1 MQTVGMIG
9 LGALGVLFGQ
19 RLMANGADVRVLADK
34 ARAEKYQKQGVTCN
48 GAPVA
53 FRYVTPEEAEPV
65 DLMIFAT
72 KEGGLRGAMETA
84 AGFIGENTL
93 ILSVL
98 NGVSSEEI
106 LAERFGETNI
116 LYCTAQGMD
125 AVKVG
130 NALTYAHAGM
140 IVLGEKLPGEIT
152 PRVGILHIDG
162 FLRAGEH
169 DGFAA
174 VLNQIGKRAGCVGH
188 RIRAV
193 GDNKTVVSVV
203 MIPQTFG
210 QRQPAVRRHV
220 GGINVHRLH
229 CVNAA
234 ERTERG
240 HAAQNI
246 VGQKLRRQAVF
257 RWTAGDGAAGCNQQN
272 MLHQRHS
279 L

>member
-34 ARAEKYQKQGVTCN
+34 TRAEKYQKQGVTCN
-48 GAPVA
+48 DAPVA

-93 ILSVL
+93 VLSVL

-130 NALTYAHAGM
+130 NALT
-140 IVLGEKLPGEIT
+140 
-152 PRVGILHIDG
+152 
-162 FLRAGEH
+162 
-169 DGFAA
+169 
-174 VLNQIGKRAGCVGH
+174 
-188 RIRAV
+188 
-193 GDNKTVVSVV
+193 
-203 MIPQTFG
+203 
-210 QRQPAVRRHV
+210 
-220 GGINVHRLH
+220 
-229 CVNAA
+229 
-234 ERTERG
+234 
-240 HAAQNI
+240 
-246 VGQKLRRQAVF
+246 
-257 RWTAGDGAAGCNQQN
+257 
-272 MLHQRHS
+272 
-279 L
+279 